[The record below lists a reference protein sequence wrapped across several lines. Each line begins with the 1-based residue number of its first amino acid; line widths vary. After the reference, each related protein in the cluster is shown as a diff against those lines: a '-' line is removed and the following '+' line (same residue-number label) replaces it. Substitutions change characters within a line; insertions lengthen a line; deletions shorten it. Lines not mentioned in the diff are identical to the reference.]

1 MPIFK
6 INVRVRGDLE
16 LLITIRSES
25 LSGSVNE
32 WLQEGSELYSPQ
44 IKNTFSHQRLYI
56 NLSKLAV

>member
-6 INVRVRGDLE
+6 INVRVHGDLD
-16 LLITIRSES
+16 LLITIRAES

-32 WLQEGSELYSPQ
+32 WLWEGSEPYSLQ
-44 IKNTFSHQRLYI
+44 IKNTFSHPRLYI